1 MPPFLLFPV
10 LLCVDRS
17 GAVQVVTLSGG
28 QLGYR
33 QSIINFMSD
42 NEKTVHQLPR
52 LPSQV
57 KVLVYEKVDKD
68 GTARILHVRRK
79 AVQVGFIIHVLQPLP
94 YLLAPDT
101 ALSLVSA
108 QSARC
113 LHQLGCLIICQ

>member
-1 MPPFLLFPV
+1 M
-10 LLCVDRS
+10 
-17 GAVQVVTLSGG
+17 QVVTLTGG

-42 NEKTVHQLPR
+42 NEKIVHQLPR

-79 AVQVGFIIHVLQPLP
+79 AVQVGFNIHG
-94 YLLAPDT
+94 
-101 ALSLVSA
+101 
-108 QSARC
+108 
-113 LHQLGCLIICQ
+113 LHEQCDL

>member
-79 AVQVGFIIHVLQPLP
+79 AVQVGSIIHGHE
-94 YLLAPDT
+94 
-101 ALSLVSA
+101 SSM
-108 QSARC
+108 
-113 LHQLGCLIICQ
+113 G